1 MSLTI
6 LALPAFQDNYLWL
19 IHDGVHA
26 AIVDPGDA
34 GPVLAAL
41 FAFPFGWGFGHGLS
55 LSDRWA
61 AIGAGFGEDGVVQ
74 WR

>member
-26 AIVDPGDA
+26 AVVDPGDA

-41 FAFPFGWGFGHGLS
+41 ADLGLAVQTPEGW
-55 LSDRWA
+55 R
-61 AIGAGFGEDGVVQ
+61 AGS
-74 WR
+74 